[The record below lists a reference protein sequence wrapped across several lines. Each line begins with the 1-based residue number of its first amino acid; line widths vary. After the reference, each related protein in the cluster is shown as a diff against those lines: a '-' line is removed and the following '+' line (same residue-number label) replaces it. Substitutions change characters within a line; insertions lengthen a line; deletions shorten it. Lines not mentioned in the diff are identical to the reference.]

1 MPKTLPLFPPYMLPL
16 FDWKLRTQS
25 ERIQKY
31 ILQSIACHL
40 KKKSKSS
47 QVNIMILYFYL
58 LELSNYKQNK
68 TKQKIDE
75 EVCPQIEKK
84 VQKPSSQLSWNF
96 TRVQYGAY
104 KSSYVGNTSTSTKY
118 PNFFFLKKSTLFLRV
133 ENKSF
138 DRYYI
143 IELIR

>member
-1 MPKTLPLFPPYMLPL
+1 M
-16 FDWKLRTQS
+16 
-25 ERIQKY
+25 
-31 ILQSIACHL
+31 QSIACHL

-84 VQKPSSQLSWNF
+84 VQELSSQLLWNLP
-96 TRVQYGAY
+96 RVQYSAY
-104 KSSYVGNTSTSTKY
+104 KSSYVDK
-118 PNFFFLKKSTLFLRV
+118 
-133 ENKSF
+133 
-138 DRYYI
+138 
-143 IELIR
+143 

>member
-1 MPKTLPLFPPYMLPL
+1 
-16 FDWKLRTQS
+16 
-25 ERIQKY
+25 
-31 ILQSIACHL
+31 
-40 KKKSKSS
+40 
-47 QVNIMILYFYL
+47 MILYFYL

-118 PNFFFLKKSTLFLRV
+118 PNFFLKKSTLFLRV

>member
-1 MPKTLPLFPPYMLPL
+1 MPFK
-16 FDWKLRTQS
+16 
-25 ERIQKY
+25 
-31 ILQSIACHL
+31 

-84 VQKPSSQLSWNF
+84 VQKPSSQLS
-96 TRVQYGAY
+96 
-104 KSSYVGNTSTSTKY
+104 
-118 PNFFFLKKSTLFLRV
+118 
-133 ENKSF
+133 
-138 DRYYI
+138 
-143 IELIR
+143 

>member
-1 MPKTLPLFPPYMLPL
+1 
-16 FDWKLRTQS
+16 
-25 ERIQKY
+25 
-31 ILQSIACHL
+31 
-40 KKKSKSS
+40 
-47 QVNIMILYFYL
+47 MILYFYL
-58 LELSNYKQNK
+58 LELSNYKQTKQNK
-68 TKQKIDE
+68 TKQKKIDD

-96 TRVQYGAY
+96 ISVQYGAY
-104 KSSYVGNTSTSTKY
+104 KSSYVENTSTSTKY
-118 PNFFFLKKSTLFLRV
+118 PNLKESTLSLQV